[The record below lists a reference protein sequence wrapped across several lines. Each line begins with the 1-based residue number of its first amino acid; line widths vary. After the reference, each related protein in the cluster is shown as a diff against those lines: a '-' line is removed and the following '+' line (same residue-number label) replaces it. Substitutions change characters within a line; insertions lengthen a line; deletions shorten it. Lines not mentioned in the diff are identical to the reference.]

1 MVSIA
6 SNQQDTGRLVAVN
19 GAELHV
25 REYGEGHPLVLVQPG
40 LLSGAVYEE
49 LAKRLAEHFRVIT
62 FDHRGHGQSTDPGGE
77 LSYQLLTDDT
87 AGLIRTL
94 ELENPFV
101 GGWSDGGEVSLHLEL
116 RRPGL
121 ARALIAAGTSLQMG
135 GHEPTRAGMRTFF
148 HADAQNEVD
157 IEAFAEAN
165 ASGFV
170 PFLRQYHPGGED
182 HWRTVLARSVKM
194 WLTYEGLSPDDRKRI
209 AVPALVAI
217 GDRDESIP
225 VEEGVRLFRALPNAE
240 LAIFPASD
248 HMRPV
253 FDPQCLAP
261 VLVDF
266 LNRH

>member
-1 MVSIA
+1 VSSI
-6 SNQQDTGRLVAVN
+6 SNQQVNGRLIAVN
-19 GAELHV
+19 GAELYV

-49 LAKRLAEHFRVIT
+49 LAKHLAAHFRVFT

-77 LSYQLLTDDT
+77 LSYQLLADDT
-87 AGLIRTL
+87 AELIRVL

-101 GGWSDGGEVSLHLEL
+101 GGWSDGGEVSLQLEL
-116 RRPGL
+116 RHPGL

-148 HADAQNEVD
+148 HADAQNVVD

-182 HWRTVLARSVKM
+182 HWRTVLARSAKM
-194 WLTYEGLSPDDRKRI
+194 WLTYEGLSPDDLARI
-209 AVPALVAI
+209 ATPALVAI

-225 VEEGVRLFRALPNAE
+225 VEEGARLYRALPNAE
-240 LAIFPASD
+240 LAIFAGSD
-248 HMRPV
+248 HMRPI
-253 FDPQCLAP
+253 FEPQCLAP
-261 VLVDF
+261 ALIDF